1 MLPRHAI
8 KEIPVPI
15 QIYLYKRGMIMF
27 SESMETEALILK
39 RISPD
44 DRGFIFRQFSDDAV
58 NRYLFDAEPMQEIR
72 EADELIDFYTA
83 PQPRRQQRWI
93 LILKDGGEK
102 IGTCGFHCWD
112 WDARR
117 AEVGYDLQSA
127 FWGRGLMT
135 QAMQAVLSVMANRL
149 EIQTADACIY
159 TENLPSIRLAQRLGF
174 TFSGELKTC
183 IFRGKPYWHKI
194 YTLDCGK
201 YKVI

>member
-1 MLPRHAI
+1 MLLRHAI

-39 RISPD
+39 WISPD

-102 IGTCGFHCWD
+102 SGPAASTAGTGMPG
-112 WDARR
+112 APR
-117 AEVGYDLQSA
+117 SA
-127 FWGRGLMT
+127 MTCKAHSGDGGL
-135 QAMQAVLSVMANRL
+135 
-149 EIQTADACIY
+149 
-159 TENLPSIRLAQRLGF
+159 
-174 TFSGELKTC
+174 
-183 IFRGKPYWHKI
+183 
-194 YTLDCGK
+194 
-201 YKVI
+201 